1 MIRRINCAAAAIKW
15 VRPWQTGFVSSPSAD
30 RLR

>member
-15 VRPWQTGFVSSPSAD
+15 VRPWQTGFVSSTN
-30 RLR
+30 RR